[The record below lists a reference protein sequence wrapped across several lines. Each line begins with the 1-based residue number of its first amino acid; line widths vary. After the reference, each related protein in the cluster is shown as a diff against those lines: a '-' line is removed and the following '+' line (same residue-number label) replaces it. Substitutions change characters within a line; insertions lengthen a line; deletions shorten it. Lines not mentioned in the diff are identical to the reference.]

1 MNRKRHIDT
10 RNLVVTET
18 FNEFAEKVNQTD
30 FTVEDIVGYVTS
42 VARIFYWLNV
52 ESIWGVLGFTWDTTS
67 LTDLEDAYNPWERLE
82 HVIAA
87 GKNIDGE
94 HGELTPEEQAEM
106 DAAMA
111 RRLTPIKKGYGYFN
125 ATTIPFTIIPK
136 LPDGERI
143 TAFRSSFDNIDHD
156 IELIHSNWVNLKD
169 LYRLATGNKTV
180 KMDLSDAP
188 IETASQLIYGNGK
201 DKTFLYLKADL
212 LNISYINSSEGTAP
226 NGALLSQGTLL
237 WDDDNKNINLP
248 LDGIYNWSK
257 FKYIGN
263 DILRLEDIFRNVS
276 IEYTNRSRESRDDN
290 YIEADSRKMYL
301 TNIDWLNNNKALGSL
316 SGNALRMNLHI
327 ERQFETES
335 TSANYPDETS
345 YDITI
350 DTRVRK
356 NIRLRNVFACWN
368 TQGGHYWK
376 LNPIQYVG
384 EIDSIDYY
392 NPYCT
397 IEDNWPAMNQSI
409 IDKFEYPEVQDA
421 DNFMPFLTLINNIK
435 CPYTI
440 NCINVKILRLFS
452 NIRRFSSDY
461 SALESIIDGKTYYE
475 FYPTLINSNMNLQ
488 ILTFNNPFSNPAK
501 ILLPTVTAKSISIDS
516 GGHIFKSGRYFT
528 CNSFVQNRSGLS
540 DIENT
545 EIPVI
550 HVVSQG
556 YDSIH
561 VRYIHTD
568 NGAAYEENINVIQYD
583 SNIVNNGVFNETLLK
598 NSVVTFRGLVPTN
611 GYTQMCP
618 LIRTNAVGS
627 AGNGNQR
634 LDITRNFILPL
645 DVPVFIYRTNTFI
658 TAMSMP
664 LATVKKII
672 DSIRGDED
680 NPDPNV
686 TITVN
691 RTIWV
696 NLETAYPGYTAAKEE
711 FIVNNVG
718 IFQRTDT
725 EN

>member
-1 MNRKRHIDT
+1 MSRKRHIDT

-18 FNEFAEKVNQTD
+18 FDEFAEKVNQTD
-30 FTVEDIVGYVTS
+30 FIVEDIVGYVTS
-42 VARIFYWLNV
+42 VARVFYGLNV
-52 ESIWGVLGFTWDTTS
+52 ESIWGVLGFTWDPTS
-67 LTDLEDAYNPWERLE
+67 LTDLEDVYNPWERLE

-106 DAAMA
+106 HAALA
-111 RRLTPIKKGYGYFN
+111 RRLTSIKKGCGFFN

-156 IELIHSNWVNLKD
+156 IEVVQSNWANLKD

-180 KMDLSDAP
+180 KMDLTDAP

-201 DKTFLYLKADL
+201 DNTFLYLKANLFD
-212 LNISYINSSEGTAP
+212 IPYTKSSEGVAP
-226 NGALLSQGTLL
+226 GGALLIRGTLL
-237 WDDDNKNINLP
+237 WNEDNKNVNLP

-263 DILRLEDIFRNVS
+263 NTLRLENIFKNVS
-276 IEYTNRSRESRDDN
+276 VEYTNRSRESRDDN

-301 TNIDWLNNNKALGSL
+301 TNIDWLNNNEALGSL
-316 SGNALRMNLHI
+316 SGAATRMNLHI
-327 ERQFETES
+327 ARQFESES
-335 TSANYPDETS
+335 TSANYPDETP
-345 YDITI
+345 YGITI

-356 NIRLRNVFACWN
+356 SIRLHNVFASEN

-397 IEDNWPAMNQSI
+397 IEDSWPEFNQSVV
-409 IDKFEYPEVQDA
+409 DKFEYPEVQSA
-421 DNFMPFLTLINNIK
+421 DNFMPYLTLVNNSK

-440 NCINVKILRLFS
+440 NCANVKVLRLFN

-461 SALESIIDGKTYYE
+461 SALESVIDDKTYYE
-475 FYPTLINSNMNLQ
+475 FYPTLTNSSMNLQ
-488 ILTFNNPFSNPAK
+488 ILTFNNPFGNPAN
-501 ILLPTVTAKSISIDS
+501 ILLPTVTAKSIFIDS

-545 EIPVI
+545 EIPII

-561 VRYIHTD
+561 VRYVHTG
-568 NGAAYEENINVIQYD
+568 NNAAYEGNINVIQYD

-627 AGNGNQR
+627 AGDGNQR
-634 LDITRNFILPL
+634 LNITRNFTLPS
-645 DVPVFIYRTNTFI
+645 DVPVFIYKTNILI
-658 TAMSMP
+658 TAMNMP

-672 DSIRGDED
+672 DGIRGDEN

-691 RTIWV
+691 RTIWT
-696 NLETAYPGYTAAKEE
+696 NLETAYPGYTTTKEE
-711 FIVNNVG
+711 FILNNVG